1 MNIYANQL
9 PKNKHDFGSIY
20 KLKELDRIELLPLLP
35 SFMKWI
41 QDMNWPIVE
50 EVAELLLEFPN
61 EIVPYIKKVLETADN
76 VWKYWSLEIL
86 VKRLPEESRKVFETD
101 LIRLVEMPTAE
112 EKLEELDEIAM
123 FILQKI
129 K

>member
-1 MNIYANQL
+1 
-9 PKNKHDFGSIY
+9 
-20 KLKELDRIELLPLLP
+20 
-35 SFMKWI
+35 
-41 QDMNWPIVE
+41 
-50 EVAELLLEFPN
+50 
-61 EIVPYIKKVLETADN
+61 